1 MENTAFANPPTAF
14 GNSPSDD
21 SVLIKT
27 TTGAHSAVNSM
38 AEAADSA
45 ARKAK
50 PAIDQVANMAHQAVD
65 KVAAT
70 AAPTVDWIGEQ
81 GQNLN
86 ATQKKLVSDTC
97 AYISANPLMSVG
109 VAALA
114 GFLISRMVRS

>member
-1 MENTAFANPPTAF
+1 MENSAFANPPTTF
-14 GNSPSDD
+14 GNSDD
-21 SVLIKT
+21 SVLNRT
-27 TTGAHSAVNSM
+27 TTGAHGAVNSM

-50 PAIDQVANMAHQAVD
+50 PAIDQVANLAHQAVD

-81 GQNLN
+81 GQHLN